1 MSLGTKKKDK
11 ESNSGGEASA
21 NYMIGGRSGGGRSET
36 GKEEPPEATAENK
49 VPNNQEVA
57 IRKEKVTTALPP
69 REEAQPDTIAK
80 TTTKDILR
88 DQNQDQQQYQSQQQ
102 HRGHQQSINA
112 ALNESRDNI
121 RRHID
126 EARRE
131 IPRYTQA
138 ANEYQ
143 EQTIQ
148 ASREL
153 ADNYIESQKEIINSL
168 QSAWLPQIEAANRL
182 FTTSWVSPRNATE
195 IYANMV
201 SSFAD
206 NIIAATRLVNNM
218 MFANMNIFKNLMLQ
232 AKHNVKEL
240 SRIGVSTAKTFEQTS
255 R

>member
-1 MSLGTKKKDK
+1 MSSKKD
-11 ESNSGGEASA
+11 EIRN
-21 NYMIGGRSGGGRSET
+21 ET
-36 GKEEPPEATAENK
+36 TTAEIG
-49 VPNNQEVA
+49 E
-57 IRKEKVTTALPP
+57 TAST
-69 REEAQPDTIAK
+69 REGSS
-80 TTTKDILR
+80 
-88 DQNQDQQQYQSQQQ
+88 QYQ
-102 HRGHQQSINA
+102 RATVNR
-112 ALNESRDNI
+112 ALDETKDNI

-195 IYANMV
+195 IYAN
-201 SSFAD
+201 
-206 NIIAATRLVNNM
+206 
-218 MFANMNIFKNLMLQ
+218 
-232 AKHNVKEL
+232 
-240 SRIGVSTAKTFEQTS
+240 
-255 R
+255 